1 MPNIG
6 GVLKDEIVRLARK
19 EMKANLEALKKSS
32 TAYRREIA
40 ELKRQVAQLNRA
52 NAKQEK
58 LLARTAPAAETE
70 TETDTKLRFSAKGLK
85 TLRARLDLSAEAF
98 GRLAG
103 VSGQSVYNWERGTTT
118 PRREQVQALAAL
130 RGLGKREALARLE
143 AAG

>member
-6 GVLKDEIVRLARK
+6 SVLKDEILRLARK
-19 EMKANLEALKKSS
+19 EMKSNLEALKKSS

-40 ELKRQVAQLNRA
+40 ELKRQVAQLSRA
-52 NAKQEK
+52 HVKQEK
-58 LLARTAPAAETE
+58 QLARSAPAADTSEETGGSV
-70 TETDTKLRFSAKGLK
+70 RFSAKGLK

-143 AAG
+143 AQN